1 MRVAFVYNETMSD
14 KLKGVLEYSVVYPYS
29 PKPDVDDIIQH
40 LSRNTIINLVLVLTK
55 MYCNAGIDKISYF
68 FSDRLVL
75 NEIAYRINLY
85 CNPNTEYVFLP
96 LQTALRILRKAV
108 ALPYVEND
116 QFASETE
123 MQLFKAILCINEEE
137 MHIKNMP
144 NKVAE
149 MVFIQSLVT
158 NSSNTS
164 DNLNKVRALLQS
176 YSAYQFFKFL
186 EAKIQ
191 TDSVLKQIY
200 DTFLRSYGITNGM
213 EYILTLF
220 GIVTLT
226 RGVVGKIPKSLAID
240 RDRILSRNLMDAL
253 TLDLSIHKDDRSDTG
268 RDNNIDYRTFRDK
281 PFIRDLE
288 GNYVVYW
295 MEAVIDRMYNS
306 LYFDFNDINN
316 QLGLDY
322 PMRKLFTDEFAEK
335 YLFHNLMSRTNTQ
348 GLYESKYNTI
358 ENDNGKADYV
368 LKRNNTI
375 ILFECK
381 DIRISGDIIESHD
394 GKLIIEEFR
403 NKFFSKTYNK
413 SSTGEKNLLKKP
425 KAQGVG
431 QLIEYMRQVR
441 DGDSYYVGTKQSVIY
456 PVLIV
461 SDYKLLQR
469 GIQQI
474 MDEWYA
480 ERKSK
485 THYDK
490 PLVVMSFITLIKS
503 YPLFARNGFECY
515 FDRYRDFI
523 SKIQNPADLQR
534 YMTFDDYMQDYGE
547 SMDISEIRDEFIN
560 DITRH
565 YRNIKMQ

>member
-1 MRVAFVYNETMSD
+1 MYNETMSD

-469 GIQQI
+469 GIPQI

-503 YPLFARNGFECY
+503 YPLFARHGFECY

>member
-1 MRVAFVYNETMSD
+1 MRVAFVYNEKMSD
-14 KLKGVLEYSVVYPYS
+14 KLKGVLEYSVVYPHS

-68 FSDRLVL
+68 FSDRLAL

-164 DNLNKVRALLQS
+164 DKLNKVRALLQS

-186 EAKIQ
+186 DAKIQ
-191 TDSVLKQIY
+191 NDSVLKQIY
-200 DTFLRSYGITNGM
+200 DTFLRSYGLTNGM

-226 RGVVGKIPKSLAID
+226 RGVVGKIAKSLAID

-253 TLDLSIHKDDRSDTG
+253 TLDLSIHKEDRSDTG

-348 GLYESKYNTI
+348 GLYDSKYNTI

-381 DIRISGDIIESHD
+381 DIRMSGDVIESHD
-394 GKLIIEEFR
+394 GKLIIDEFR

-441 DGDSYYVGTKQSVIY
+441 DGDSYYGGTKESVIY

-503 YPLFARNGFECY
+503 YPLFARYGFECY

-547 SMDISEIRDEFIN
+547 SMDISEIRDELIN

-565 YRNIKMQ
+565 YRKIKMQ

>member
-1 MRVAFVYNETMSD
+1 MRVAFVYNEKMSD
-14 KLKGVLEYSVVYPYS
+14 KLKGVLEYSVVYPHS

-68 FSDRLVL
+68 FSDRLAL

-164 DNLNKVRALLQS
+164 DKLNKVRALLQS

-186 EAKIQ
+186 DAKIQ
-191 TDSVLKQIY
+191 NDSVLTQIY
-200 DTFLRSYGITNGM
+200 DTFLRSYGLTNGM

-253 TLDLSIHKDDRSDTG
+253 TLD
-268 RDNNIDYRTFRDK
+268 
-281 PFIRDLE
+281 
-288 GNYVVYW
+288 
-295 MEAVIDRMYNS
+295 
-306 LYFDFNDINN
+306 
-316 QLGLDY
+316 
-322 PMRKLFTDEFAEK
+322 
-335 YLFHNLMSRTNTQ
+335 
-348 GLYESKYNTI
+348 
-358 ENDNGKADYV
+358 
-368 LKRNNTI
+368 
-375 ILFECK
+375 
-381 DIRISGDIIESHD
+381 
-394 GKLIIEEFR
+394 
-403 NKFFSKTYNK
+403 
-413 SSTGEKNLLKKP
+413 
-425 KAQGVG
+425 
-431 QLIEYMRQVR
+431 
-441 DGDSYYVGTKQSVIY
+441 
-456 PVLIV
+456 
-461 SDYKLLQR
+461 
-469 GIQQI
+469 
-474 MDEWYA
+474 
-480 ERKSK
+480 
-485 THYDK
+485 
-490 PLVVMSFITLIKS
+490 
-503 YPLFARNGFECY
+503 
-515 FDRYRDFI
+515 
-523 SKIQNPADLQR
+523 
-534 YMTFDDYMQDYGE
+534 
-547 SMDISEIRDEFIN
+547 
-560 DITRH
+560 
-565 YRNIKMQ
+565 

>member
-441 DGDSYYVGTKQSVIY
+441 DGDSYYGGTKQSVIY

>member
-1 MRVAFVYNETMSD
+1 MYNETMSD

-200 DTFLRSYGITNGM
+200 VTFLRSYGITNGM

-485 THYDK
+485 NHYDK

>member
-441 DGDSYYVGTKQSVIY
+441 DGDSYYGGTKQSVIY

-503 YPLFARNGFECY
+503 YSLFARNGFECY

>member
-1 MRVAFVYNETMSD
+1 
-14 KLKGVLEYSVVYPYS
+14 
-29 PKPDVDDIIQH
+29 
-40 LSRNTIINLVLVLTK
+40 
-55 MYCNAGIDKISYF
+55 
-68 FSDRLVL
+68 
-75 NEIAYRINLY
+75 
-85 CNPNTEYVFLP
+85 
-96 LQTALRILRKAV
+96 
-108 ALPYVEND
+108 
-116 QFASETE
+116 
-123 MQLFKAILCINEEE
+123 
-137 MHIKNMP
+137 
-144 NKVAE
+144 
-149 MVFIQSLVT
+149 
-158 NSSNTS
+158 
-164 DNLNKVRALLQS
+164 
-176 YSAYQFFKFL
+176 
-186 EAKIQ
+186 
-191 TDSVLKQIY
+191 
-200 DTFLRSYGITNGM
+200 
-213 EYILTLF
+213 
-220 GIVTLT
+220 
-226 RGVVGKIPKSLAID
+226 
-240 RDRILSRNLMDAL
+240 MDAL

>member
-1 MRVAFVYNETMSD
+1 
-14 KLKGVLEYSVVYPYS
+14 
-29 PKPDVDDIIQH
+29 
-40 LSRNTIINLVLVLTK
+40 
-55 MYCNAGIDKISYF
+55 
-68 FSDRLVL
+68 
-75 NEIAYRINLY
+75 
-85 CNPNTEYVFLP
+85 
-96 LQTALRILRKAV
+96 
-108 ALPYVEND
+108 
-116 QFASETE
+116 
-123 MQLFKAILCINEEE
+123 
-137 MHIKNMP
+137 
-144 NKVAE
+144 
-149 MVFIQSLVT
+149 
-158 NSSNTS
+158 
-164 DNLNKVRALLQS
+164 
-176 YSAYQFFKFL
+176 
-186 EAKIQ
+186 
-191 TDSVLKQIY
+191 
-200 DTFLRSYGITNGM
+200 
-213 EYILTLF
+213 
-220 GIVTLT
+220 
-226 RGVVGKIPKSLAID
+226 
-240 RDRILSRNLMDAL
+240 
-253 TLDLSIHKDDRSDTG
+253 
-268 RDNNIDYRTFRDK
+268 
-281 PFIRDLE
+281 
-288 GNYVVYW
+288 
-295 MEAVIDRMYNS
+295 MYNS

-348 GLYESKYNTI
+348 GLYDSKYNTI

-381 DIRISGDIIESHD
+381 DIRMSGDVIESHD
-394 GKLIIEEFR
+394 GKLIIDEFR

-441 DGDSYYVGTKQSVIY
+441 DGDSYYGGTKESVIY

-503 YPLFARNGFECY
+503 YPLFARYGFECY

-523 SKIQNPADLQR
+523 SKIQNPADLQW

-547 SMDISEIRDEFIN
+547 SMDISEIRDELIN

-565 YRNIKMQ
+565 YRKIKMQ

>member
-1 MRVAFVYNETMSD
+1 MRVAFVYNEKMSD
-14 KLKGVLEYSVVYPYS
+14 KLKGVLEYSVVYPHS

-68 FSDRLVL
+68 FSDRLAL

-164 DNLNKVRALLQS
+164 DKLNKVRALLQS

-186 EAKIQ
+186 DAKIQ
-191 TDSVLKQIY
+191 NDSVLKQIY
-200 DTFLRSYGITNGM
+200 DTFLRSYGLTNGM

-253 TLDLSIHKDDRSDTG
+253 TLDLSIHKEDRSDTG

-348 GLYESKYNTI
+348 GLYDSKYNTI

-381 DIRISGDIIESHD
+381 DIRMSGDVIESHD
-394 GKLIIEEFR
+394 GKLIIDEFR

-441 DGDSYYVGTKQSVIY
+441 DGDSYYGGTKESVIY

-503 YPLFARNGFECY
+503 YPLFARYGFECY

-547 SMDISEIRDEFIN
+547 SMDISEIRDELIN

-565 YRNIKMQ
+565 YRKIKMQ